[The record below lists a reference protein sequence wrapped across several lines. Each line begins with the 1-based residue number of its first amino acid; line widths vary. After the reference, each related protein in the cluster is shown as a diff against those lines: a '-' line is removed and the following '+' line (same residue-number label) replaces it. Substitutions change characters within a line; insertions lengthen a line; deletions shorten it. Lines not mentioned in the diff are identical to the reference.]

1 MTTEKESLYIDLQRR
16 KGETNNLYEGG
27 YGTFTLAFENPFY
40 NQLVE
45 KQAQLQAHRQTTDV
59 LRSSLKGK
67 KKKQRNS
74 LLKQEEVELALLKEV
89 ETIANQ
95 L

>member
-45 KQAQLQAHRQTTDV
+45 KQA
-59 LRSSLKGK
+59 
-67 KKKQRNS
+67 
-74 LLKQEEVELALLKEV
+74 
-89 ETIANQ
+89 
-95 L
+95 